1 MPHLVGQGR
10 LNVTCISDRGCLA
23 RQLGNSPPNM
33 TPIFNEIGTIAVTR
47 ISPKR
52 LVRFGN
58 NLRHVVAG
66 AKGYKGKYWS
76 LGTNRGY

>member
-1 MPHLVGQGR
+1 
-10 LNVTCISDRGCLA
+10 VTLYRKVQNGGA
-23 RQLGNSPPNM
+23 GVQPGNSPPNM
-33 TPIFNEIGTIAVTR
+33 TPILNEIGTIAGAR

-52 LVRFGN
+52 LVKFKN

-66 AKGYKGKYWS
+66 AKGYKEKYWS

>member
-1 MPHLVGQGR
+1 MLLLILQGL
-10 LNVTCISDRGCLA
+10 LNVTCVSVRGYLA
-23 RQLGNSPPNM
+23 RELSSKPPNI
-33 TPIFNEIGTIAVTR
+33 TPVLNEIGTIAGAR

-52 LVRFGN
+52 LDKFKN

-66 AKGYKGKYWS
+66 AKGYKEKYWS

>member
-1 MPHLVGQGR
+1 MSRIVREGHQYATVIAHPAP
-10 LNVTCISDRGCLA
+10 LA
-23 RQLGNSPPNM
+23 GQLGNSPPNM

-66 AKGYKGKYWS
+66 TKGYNEKYWS

>member
-1 MPHLVGQGR
+1 
-10 LNVTCISDRGCLA
+10 
-23 RQLGNSPPNM
+23 M
-33 TPIFNEIGTIAVTR
+33 TPIFTEIGSVAGAR

-66 AKGYKGKYWS
+66 AKGYKDKYWS
-76 LGTNRGY
+76 LGTNWGYRGGKGGICRIFEVFSKFGVP